1 MRDAGADDAAR
12 PSVDADW
19 SATVAGHK
27 QRQLL
32 RIGAI
37 AAELVSSDGLG
48 AVSMSRLA
56 RASGISRATLYN
68 YVPDVVTA
76 VRHHLTAQSEA
87 FQAAVAAAVAEEEDP
102 EAQLRRY
109 IQEQVAYAAGADHR
123 AAAALLESGAAL
135 GGSDPAAHQ
144 RRDSSVLEGILDR
157 GDRAGTFRSGTFRS
171 GHRAARLTLISRLL
185 YSSHELMH
193 QQHVSRDDTVALITE
208 LILDGI
214 RR

>member
-1 MRDAGADDAAR
+1 MVRDAGADDAAR

-157 GDRAGTFRSGTFRS
+157 GDRAGTFRSG
-171 GHRAARLTLISRLL
+171 HRAARLTLISRLL

>member
-1 MRDAGADDAAR
+1 MLEGRAA
-12 PSVDADW
+12 SSAVDADW

-56 RASGISRATLYN
+56 RESGISRATLYN

-109 IQEQVAYAAGADHR
+109 IQEQVAYVAGADHR

-135 GGSDPAAHQ
+135 GGSDPAGHQ

-157 GDRAGTFRSGTFRS
+157 GDRAGTFRS

>member
-157 GDRAGTFRSGTFRS
+157 GDRAGTFRSG
-171 GHRAARLTLISRLL
+171 HRAARLTLISRLL

>member
-1 MRDAGADDAAR
+1 M
-12 PSVDADW
+12 VQDADW

-32 RIGAI
+32 KIGKI

-56 RASGISRATLYN
+56 RASGVSRATLYN
-68 YVPDVVTA
+68 YVPDVVSA
-76 VRHHLTAQSEA
+76 VREYLTAQSDA
-87 FQAAVAAAVAEEEDP
+87 FQATVAAAVAEEEDP

-109 IQEQVAYAAGADHR
+109 IEEQVAYAAGADHR

-144 RRDSSVLEGILDR
+144 RRDFAVLQGILDR
-157 GDRAGTFRSGTFRS
+157 GERDGTFRP
-171 GHRAARLTLISRLL
+171 GHQAARLTLISRLL
-185 YSSHELMH
+185 YSSHELM
-193 QQHVSRDDTVALITE
+193 QQQQVSRDDTVALITD
-208 LILDGI
+208 LILGGI